1 MNRTRR
7 SILALAIL
15 VSVASHAQEATIEN
29 VLRSRS
35 RGSGTIMKNNEL
47 AGYWNFYQVDREDS
61 KNNSFRMAMFD
72 NNLASAGEIKI
83 TRPKASYLME
93 NVFNG
98 KAFMFL
104 YLNGKEIEMETYD
117 AKGAKLGSAT
127 YEDASKWERMRMT
140 QALQMGTN
148 AEVNQS
154 IFPMGDEGFIKQTLV
169 KGDKRGYQ
177 LVAYDNQLKEVW
189 VTTASLAGE
198 IENLD
203 VIEVTDK
210 YIIGSVLKQKNLFD
224 MPDNT
229 LLAMFDVKTGKR
241 LWEKEISH
249 QGKPMTVL
257 NAFQVEGKDEIL
269 LLGEY
274 FEPKANIIKG
284 KSQGMYSMRLGL
296 DGVPL
301 QTELYNWEKDV
312 LPFVPADEKGKQ
324 DMRRIFVHKVV
335 RLPNGTVHLIGE
347 EYNKAVSPTGGIQL
361 TMRDMFIFE
370 LDAELKLKRC
380 EVVPKTKSR
389 VAFPTEYAQLSGS
402 VLAQLVKLMGYFDY
416 EFTTVDNNGGRYF
429 CTYTDYDRSKN
440 EDGDKIGTYAG
451 TIVGDGVNKV
461 TLDKYDVKA
470 KGATY
475 FRVYPA
481 KPGYILVSEYRRK
494 LKRIS
499 YRLERV
505 NF

>member
-1 MNRTRR
+1 MNRTRK

-93 NVFNG
+93 N
-98 KAFMFL
+98 AFMFL

-284 KSQGMYSMRLGL
+284 KSSTIGRRTCFLSCQR
-296 DGVPL
+296 
-301 QTELYNWEKDV
+301 
-312 LPFVPADEKGKQ
+312 
-324 DMRRIFVHKVV
+324 MRRASRICGASSCTRWCACQTV
-335 RLPNGTVHLIGE
+335 RST
-347 EYNKAVSPTGGIQL
+347 
-361 TMRDMFIFE
+361 
-370 LDAELKLKRC
+370 
-380 EVVPKTKSR
+380 
-389 VAFPTEYAQLSGS
+389 
-402 VLAQLVKLMGYFDY
+402 
-416 EFTTVDNNGGRYF
+416 
-429 CTYTDYDRSKN
+429 
-440 EDGDKIGTYAG
+440 
-451 TIVGDGVNKV
+451 
-461 TLDKYDVKA
+461 
-470 KGATY
+470 
-475 FRVYPA
+475 
-481 KPGYILVSEYRRK
+481 
-494 LKRIS
+494 
-499 YRLERV
+499 
-505 NF
+505 